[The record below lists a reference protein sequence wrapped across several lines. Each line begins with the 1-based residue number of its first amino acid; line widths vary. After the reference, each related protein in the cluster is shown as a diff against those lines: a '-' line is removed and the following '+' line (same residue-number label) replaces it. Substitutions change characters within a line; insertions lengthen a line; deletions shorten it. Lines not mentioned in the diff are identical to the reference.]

1 MRLCE
6 AEGGEGLCGSIPS
19 DAPAST
25 DAPSLEGEGNSGV
38 DRTGAREACEAG
50 LVQPPSP
57 SRELR
62 TNSASGAEE
71 PLPLPCHRHPLGL
84 ARTRPSLSPHRT
96 RPVTPGPADLGS
108 GLKRTR
114 AAALTGDMGVSELG
128 DLQRPFLGETE
139 ARVASWSL
147 FTGAGLW
154 LLVFKVGFLLLHTGA
169 PSR

>member
-71 PLPLPCHRHPLGL
+71 PLPLP
-84 ARTRPSLSPHRT
+84 ATD
-96 RPVTPGPADLGS
+96 TPWDWHGHGPPCL
-108 GLKRTR
+108 
-114 AAALTGDMGVSELG
+114 LTGQDVS
-128 DLQRPFLGETE
+128 LQGTQIWAL
-139 ARVASWSL
+139 A
-147 FTGAGLW
+147 
-154 LLVFKVGFLLLHTGA
+154 
-169 PSR
+169 